1 MVPRWQNGPMR
12 RFLTLADVEEILQIN
27 SSQAYALVRSG
38 QLKAIRVGGR
48 GVWRIESEKL
58 EEYIQ
63 EQYEQT
69 RLSIENPAASSQI
82 STTD

>member
-1 MVPRWQNGPMR
+1 MR

-48 GVWRIESEKL
+48 GVWRIEAEKL

-69 RLSIENPAASSQI
+69 RRSIENPSS
-82 STTD
+82 SSENSPAN

>member
-1 MVPRWQNGPMR
+1 MR

-38 QLKAIRVGGR
+38 QLKAIRIGGR
-48 GVWRIESEKL
+48 GVWRVEAEKL

-69 RLSIENPAASSQI
+69 RLSIENTASS
-82 STTD
+82 SESPTSS

>member
-1 MVPRWQNGPMR
+1 MR

-38 QLKAIRVGGR
+38 QLKAIRIGGR
-48 GVWRIESEKL
+48 GVWRVEAEKL

-69 RLSIENPAASSQI
+69 RLSIENSASPSE
-82 STTD
+82 SPTSS

>member
-1 MVPRWQNGPMR
+1 MR

-48 GVWRIESEKL
+48 GVWRIEEDKL

-63 EQYEQT
+63 EQYEET
-69 RLSIENPAASSQI
+69 RKSIAEAGSAAKDLEQHHS
-82 STTD
+82 

>member
-1 MVPRWQNGPMR
+1 MH
-12 RFLTLADVEEILQIN
+12 RFLTLTDVEEILQIT
-27 SSQAYALVRSG
+27 SSQAYALVRTG

-63 EQYEQT
+63 EQYEET
-69 RLSIENPAASSQI
+69 RRSIEGTLATPDTPGAP
-82 STTD
+82 

>member
-1 MVPRWQNGPMR
+1 MR

-48 GVWRIESEKL
+48 GVWRIEAEKL

-69 RLSIENPAASSQI
+69 RLSIEDPSSTSESFPAN
-82 STTD
+82 

>member
-1 MVPRWQNGPMR
+1 MR

-48 GVWRIESEKL
+48 GVWRIEEDML

-63 EQYEQT
+63 EQYAET
-69 RLSIENPAASSQI
+69 RRSIEEAGASA
-82 STTD
+82 TDLQQHRG

>member
-1 MVPRWQNGPMR
+1 MR

-48 GVWRIESEKL
+48 GIWRIEAEKL

-69 RLSIENPAASSQI
+69 RLSIENPSS
-82 STTD
+82 SSENYPAN

>member
-1 MVPRWQNGPMR
+1 MR

-48 GVWRIESEKL
+48 GVWRIEAEKL

-69 RLSIENPAASSQI
+69 RLSIENPSST
-82 STTD
+82 SESSPAN